1 MTFVSKIKRE
11 RHGIIRKPSKYILF
25 GFTPLCNLGKFTY
38 NMEAICNF
46 WSQWEYQVRYCLL
59 ISYHSI
65 GTQKPS
71 NNNSSFALKYQCF
84 FDGFKTYLTFT
95 FPQMQPSAHA
105 ENEKT
110 WQEISDEIKKIFKA
124 AVKLLHEQGKMKH
137 SQAKR
142 YLFSGNFCRSSVH

>member
-11 RHGIIRKPSKYILF
+11 LHGIIRKPSKHIVF
-25 GFTPLCNLGKFTY
+25 GFTLLCKLGKFTY
-38 NMEAICNF
+38 NMEIISNF
-46 WSQWEYQVRYCLL
+46 WSKWEYQVRY
-59 ISYHSI
+59 YYSI

-71 NNNSSFALKYQCF
+71 NNNSSFALQYQCF
-84 FDGFKTYLTFT
+84 FVDFKTYPTFP
-95 FPQMQPSAHA
+95 FPQMQPSAHV

-110 WQEISDEIKKIFKA
+110 WQEISDEIKKVFKA

-142 YLFSGNFCRSSVH
+142 YLFSGNFCISSVH